1 MSSTKFRGIGFS
13 FASSKSISKSE
24 LWFRWIRH
32 RHRSCILFILPI
44 ECLVQNIQINRRC
57 KNLDL
62 IKETIL
68 VFYFVFV
75 HFWTFVSV
83 LNFVLAFLTMFSK
96 CLAKL
101 SLLSV
106 VTNNT
111 FSCLLFLRV
120 LFPYTRPDSSLILI
134 NIN

>member
-44 ECLVQNIQINRRC
+44 ECLVQNIQINRQC
-57 KNLDL
+57 KNLGL

-68 VFYFVFV
+68 VFLLCIRVF
-75 HFWTFVSV
+75 
-83 LNFVLAFLTMFSK
+83 LNF
-96 CLAKL
+96 C
-101 SLLSV
+101 
-106 VTNNT
+106 
-111 FSCLLFLRV
+111 
-120 LFPYTRPDSSLILI
+120 
-134 NIN
+134 